1 MPSRARATQ
10 LPLTPRFVSRPQVT
24 RTAVQTAT
32 FQLLASIAAPFV
44 VIHTAV
50 DLAKRSLAH
59 TRAARIG
66 PVVAGLA
73 LIPALPLV
81 DHPIEHGARVVK
93 QARAQTQITY
103 SCVCCVR
110 VFADVARGC
119 CAAIEAA
126 FDSAWPRSAE
136 GADGLGRGAQ

>member
-1 MPSRARATQ
+1 MCDADDAWHARAATWLLTWRTRRRACTPPALPRTRHGPPHATATQ
-10 LPLTPRFVSRPQVT
+10 LPLTPRAAQVT

-66 PVVAGLA
+66 PVIAGLA

-93 QARAQTQITY
+93 RAHSQITL
-103 SCVCCVR
+103 
-110 VFADVARGC
+110 A
-119 CAAIEAA
+119 
-126 FDSAWPRSAE
+126 
-136 GADGLGRGAQ
+136 